1 MSWYPSV
8 EDSFNDLSIESDG
21 NIINN
26 NDENINASDDN
37 DVNNDDNNTD
47 DDKHDDGDNDDDINN
62 NIDDNDK
69 KNKDDFDDNKNNND
83 ESSQSLVQDIISEF
97 SFQEYNTEIYELND
111 SNISE
116 NSNDNDNDNNADT
129 SHECESVELLHSTC
143 EFSLNANAPD
153 FTFKQFDGY
162 RGNNAHLISSCLNS
176 DSYRYGMI
184 CYHIV
189 WYDMI

>member
-8 EDSFNDLSIESDG
+8 EVEDNVNDLSIESDG

-26 NDENINASDDN
+26 DNNDDDNINVSDDN
-37 DVNNDDNNTD
+37 NVNNDDNNTD
-47 DDKHDDGDNDDDINN
+47 NDKHDNDTDINIDN
-62 NIDDNDK
+62 NDED

-116 NSNDNDNDNNADT
+116 NSNDNDNNADT

-162 RGNNAHLISSCLNS
+162 RGHSAHLISSCLNS
-176 DSYRYGMI
+176 DSYRYDI
-184 CYHIV
+184 I
-189 WYDMI
+189 

>member
-8 EDSFNDLSIESDG
+8 EDSVNDLNIESDG

-26 NDENINASDDN
+26 NDNTNVCDDN
-37 DVNNDDNNTD
+37 NNANDGNNNDDG
-47 DDKHDDGDNDDDINN
+47 KHDDDDYINN
-62 NIDDNDK
+62 NNDNNDDMNE
-69 KNKDDFDDNKNNND
+69 DDFDYIKNNND

-97 SFQEYNTEIYELND
+97 SFQEFNTEIYGLND

-116 NSNDNDNDNNADT
+116 NSNDNDNNADT
-129 SHECESVELLHSTC
+129 SHECESVELLHSTS

-162 RGNNAHLISSCLNS
+162 RCKTINSCLNS
-176 DSYRYGMI
+176 DTYRYGLN
-184 CYHIV
+184 
-189 WYDMI
+189 

>member
-8 EDSFNDLSIESDG
+8 EVEDNVNDLNIESDG

-26 NDENINASDDN
+26 DKNDDDNINVSDDN
-37 DVNNDDNNTD
+37 NVNNDDNNTD
-47 DDKHDDGDNDDDINN
+47 NDKHDDNINININKDDNNDD
-62 NIDDNDK
+62 
-69 KNKDDFDDNKNNND
+69 KNKDDFDDNKNIND
-83 ESSQSLVQDIISEF
+83 KSSQSLVQDIISEF

-116 NSNDNDNDNNADT
+116 NSNDNDNNADT

-162 RGNNAHLISSCLNS
+162 RGNSANLISSCLNS
-176 DSYRYGMI
+176 DSYRY
-184 CYHIV
+184 
-189 WYDMI
+189 DMISYDDII